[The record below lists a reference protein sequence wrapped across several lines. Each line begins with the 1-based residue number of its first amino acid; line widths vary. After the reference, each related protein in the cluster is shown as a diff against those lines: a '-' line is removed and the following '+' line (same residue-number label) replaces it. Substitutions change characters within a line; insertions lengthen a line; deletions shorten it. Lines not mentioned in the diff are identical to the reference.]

1 MTLTLAARLAALERR
16 RLRLT
21 AIEVMTEEQLTRLID
36 PHAVAVTDEQLQAIV
51 GGAAPETSKH
61 GAARARCH

>member
-21 AIEVMTEEQLTRLID
+21 AIEAMTDEQLTRLID
-36 PHAVAVTDEQLQAIV
+36 PHAVALTDEQLQAIV
-51 GGAAPETSKH
+51 GEGS
-61 GAARARCH
+61 ARDANAWR